1 MMPAPPET
9 PLMKHLFLLLG
20 LLILAGCNREP
31 GGASPPRPP
40 AHVVVAEARRQ
51 PISET
56 LSLVGTLAANE
67 TVEIKSEIDGTII
80 EIGFDEGQ
88 RVEEG
93 SALFQLDDSKL
104 AASLAEAEA
113 SFRLSRLNYERN
125 QALFRERLVSQQEY
139 DQSAATFQANEASL
153 QLKRRQLKDTRVV
166 APFSG
171 VLGARQV
178 SPGQVIPRNQT
189 LGWLIDLDPVKV
201 EVHVPERFLAQLQP
215 RQLIEL
221 SVAAFPGRT
230 FAGDVFFI
238 APFVDP
244 ATRTALVKA
253 RLPNPKGELRPGMFA
268 SLELTLITRENAVV
282 IPEMALSHI
291 LEQNRARLYTVNG
304 QMTAQLKTVTLG
316 VRLRGAVEIVEGLEP
331 GEKVIVEGYQKVSP
345 GAPVVISPAN

>member
-1 MMPAPPET
+1 
-9 PLMKHLFLLLG
+9 MKPRFFLLA
-20 LLILAGCNREP
+20 LLVLAGCNREP
-31 GGASPPRPP
+31 GGASAPRPP
-40 AHVVVAEARRQ
+40 AQVVLAEARLQ

-93 SALFQLDDSKL
+93 SALFRLDDSKL

-113 SFRLSRLNYERN
+113 NFRLSRLNYERN

-201 EVHVPERFLAQLQP
+201 EVHVPERFLGQLQP
-215 RQLIEL
+215 GQRIEL
-221 SVAAFPGRT
+221 SVAAFRGRT

-244 ATRTALVKA
+244 ATRTALIKA
-253 RLPNPKGELRPGMFA
+253 RIPNPKGELRPGMFA
-268 SLELTLITRENAVV
+268 SLELTLVTRENAVV
-282 IPEMALSHI
+282 IPEMALSHV
-291 LEQNRARLYTVNG
+291 LENNRARLYTVNDE
-304 QMTAQLKTVTLG
+304 MTAQLKTVTLG
-316 VRLRGAVEIVEGLEP
+316 TRLRGRIEIVEGLEP

-345 GAPVVISPAN
+345 GAKVVISQAN